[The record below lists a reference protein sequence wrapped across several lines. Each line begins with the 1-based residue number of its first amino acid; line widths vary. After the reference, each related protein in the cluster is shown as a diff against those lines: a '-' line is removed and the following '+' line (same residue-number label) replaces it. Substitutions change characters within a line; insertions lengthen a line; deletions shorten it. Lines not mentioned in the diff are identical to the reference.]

1 MHLRVAVQMDV
12 AIPKVSQKTQLLP
25 LTELCLSPEDTRAT
39 SAGPRHRGSGSWAPR
54 SRVPGTFTS
63 HGGDRCRREPLSP
76 TGRRIPQSPLPTWTG
91 AERADASGRVSGVL
105 PDFGNTWFTTETELR
120 DSQARWKGVDSF
132 CGERGHCHCPGH
144 TPQPPSPAGASCCRA
159 ILTVTR
165 MSTSR
170 SRNPGMPAPLRTRD
184 RLPRWSRRVGTVPHG
199 LLVATV
205 VGSPGSCES
214 KATTRETEN
223 GAQT

>member
-54 SRVPGTFTS
+54 FRVPGTFTS

-120 DSQARWKGVDSF
+120 DSQARWKGVDGF
-132 CGERGHCHCPGH
+132 CGDVWPLPLPRPHASAAQSRWSQLLPGH
-144 TPQPPSPAGASCCRA
+144 LDSHANVHFTVSKPWNASP
-159 ILTVTR
+159 TQ
-165 MSTSR
+165 
-170 SRNPGMPAPLRTRD
+170 NP
-184 RLPRWSRRVGTVPHG
+184 
-199 LLVATV
+199 
-205 VGSPGSCES
+205 
-214 KATTRETEN
+214 
-223 GAQT
+223 